1 MLFLVILNFCRTDIA
16 DAKTIF
22 LQPQELAIHL
32 RPGVS
37 QSFPLSISM
46 PSDHPTTDLTLD
58 TSNVPAGL
66 NITFS
71 SITTGNPL
79 LMQVR
84 KRNPVQHS
92 LLQKENVPSCLSP
105 KNQIIRTTVPLAL
118 QVTVEAAQ
126 CPSKS
131 DISNQ
136 NSTGPWSVQITPR
149 GFAKSCDNNIKN
161 LFASPGQCSCT
172 ENREENSPTCSSHG
186 ALVCGRCVCY
196 QPYVGNL
203 CQTDITSFESEN
215 EDSCRSRPGAP
226 VCSGRG
232 VCVSGMCHC
241 NQRENPEKI
250 RGQFCECTNFDCPY
264 HENRICGG
272 NGICE
277 CGMCRCYANWTGSDC
292 SCSTETASCVAKN
305 QQLCNGRGNCV
316 CGKCQCLP
324 QYQGPTCEDCPV
336 CVDTEE
342 YFRDMLK
349 KKKEE
354 KIPMLC
360 HNARDKRI
368 ISLSANNM

>member
-1 MLFLVILNFCRTDIA
+1 MAVKLSHLFLLLVMPSLSLTSGQKCSTSDSSCNQCIQSGPECAWCTAPNSNIRCHTVKGLQRAGCHKSHIYKPQSSVQVIRNDSRTDIA

-22 LQPQELAIHL
+22 LQAQELAIHL

-37 QSFPLSISM
+37 QSFPLSISI
-46 PSDHPTTDLTLD
+46 PNDHPTTDLTLD

-79 LMQVR
+79 LV
-84 KRNPVQHS
+84 
-92 LLQKENVPSCLSP
+92 
-105 KNQIIRTTVPLAL
+105 

-136 NSTGPWSVQITPR
+136 NSTAPWSVQITPR
-149 GFAKSCDNNIKN
+149 GFAKSVTLEVTLQC
-161 LFASPGQCSCT
+161 QCSCT

-203 CQTDITSFESEN
+203 CQIDITSFESEN

-277 CGMCRCYANWTGSDC
+277 CGMCRCYENWTGSDC

-336 CVDTEE
+336 CVA
-342 YFRDMLK
+342 
-349 KKKEE
+349 
-354 KIPMLC
+354 
-360 HNARDKRI
+360 H
-368 ISLSANNM
+368 

>member
-1 MLFLVILNFCRTDIA
+1 MAVKLSHLFLLLVMPSLSLTSGQKCSTSDSSCNQCIQSGPECAWCTAPNSNIHCHTVKGLQRAGCHKGHIYIYKPQSSVQVIRNDSRTDIA

-79 LMQVR
+79 LMQV
-84 KRNPVQHS
+84 
-92 LLQKENVPSCLSP
+92 
-105 KNQIIRTTVPLAL
+105 
-118 QVTVEAAQ
+118 TVEAAQ

-136 NSTGPWSVQITPR
+136 NSTAPWSVQITPR
-149 GFAKSCDNNIKN
+149 GFAKSVTLEVTLQC
-161 LFASPGQCSCT
+161 QCSCT

-186 ALVCGRCVCY
+186 ALVCGRCVCH

-277 CGMCRCYANWTGSDC
+277 CGMCRCYANWTGRDC

-324 QYQGPTCEDCPV
+324 QYQGPTCV
-336 CVDTEE
+336 TESV
-342 YFRDMLK
+342 
-349 KKKEE
+349 
-354 KIPMLC
+354 
-360 HNARDKRI
+360 AT
-368 ISLSANNM
+368 SS